1 MKINLNNIGKRYH
14 LDWIFRNINFEF
26 RTGEPCVII
35 GPNGSGKSTLLQ
47 IVSGLVIPNEGTI
60 VYSMEDNII
69 PVEQV
74 FRHFSIATPYID
86 LIEDFTLAEIIEFHF
101 KFKKYIGA
109 GLQIQHNDKQIL
121 NNDKQIQHSE
131 IIEQVIEIIDL
142 KKSKNKHLKYYSSG
156 MKQRVKLAL
165 AILSDTPLLL
175 LDEPTSNLD
184 KKGMEWYRGLIDK
197 YAMNRLVIVCSNNQ
211 SVEFDFCKQKIDIA
225 DFKKS
230 E

>member
-14 LDWIFRNINFEF
+14 LDWIFRNLNFEF
-26 RTGEPCVII
+26 RTNEPCVII

-60 VYSMEDNII
+60 LYSINDKII
-69 PVEQV
+69 PVENI
-74 FRHFSIATPYID
+74 FRHFTIATPYLD

-101 KFKKYIGA
+101 KFKKHLNG
-109 GLQIQHNDKQIL
+109 L
-121 NNDKQIQHSE
+121 NNDSI
-131 IIEQVIEIIDL
+131 VEIIDL
-142 KKSKNKHLKYYSSG
+142 HKSKNKQLKYYSSG

-184 KKGMEWYRGLIDK
+184 KSGVGWYQKLIEK

-211 SVEFDFCKQKIDIA
+211 QQEFEFCKTKIDIA
-225 DFKKS
+225 DFKQ
-230 E
+230 

>member
-26 RTGEPCVII
+26 QTGEPCVIV

-47 IVSGLVIPNEGTI
+47 IVSGLVIPNEGAI
-60 VYSMEDNII
+60 VYSIDDKII
-69 PVEQV
+69 PVEQI
-74 FRHFSIATPYID
+74 FRHFSIATPYLD

-101 KFKKYIGA
+101 KFKKFNGA
-109 GLQIQHNDKQIL
+109 GLQIQHSDVIN
-121 NNDKQIQHSE
+121 H
-131 IIEQVIEIIDL
+131 VIEIIDL
-142 KKSKNKHLKYYSSG
+142 HKSRNKHLKYYSSG

-175 LDEPTSNLD
+175 LDEPTSNRN
-184 KKGMEWYRGLIDK
+184 KKCMEWYRGLIDK

-225 DFKKS
+225 DFKQ
-230 E
+230 